1 MVIYSHSIVRNI
13 HPSIHSFLLCLCLS
27 ILLLQGCSTENKVEE
42 DKMVL
47 IYTDLLI
54 AQDTTF
60 VNETNLDS
68 LISSVLK
75 RYDVSEDEY
84 EKTIE
89 YYNEDIKRWEGF
101 FDKVTAH
108 LESLSKSSP

>member
-13 HPSIHSFLLCLCLS
+13 QPSIHSFLLCLCLS

-89 YYNEDIKRWEGF
+89 YYNENIKRWEGF

-108 LESLSKSSP
+108 IESLSKSSP

>member
-1 MVIYSHSIVRNI
+1 
-13 HPSIHSFLLCLCLS
+13 
-27 ILLLQGCSTENKVEE
+27 
-42 DKMVL
+42 MVL

-75 RYDVSEDEY
+75 RYDVFEDEY

>member
-1 MVIYSHSIVRNI
+1 
-13 HPSIHSFLLCLCLS
+13 
-27 ILLLQGCSTENKVEE
+27 
-42 DKMVL
+42 MVL

-89 YYNEDIKRWEGF
+89 YYNEDIKRWEEF

-108 LESLSKSSP
+108 IESLSKSSP

>member
-1 MVIYSHSIVRNI
+1 
-13 HPSIHSFLLCLCLS
+13 
-27 ILLLQGCSTENKVEE
+27 
-42 DKMVL
+42 MVL

-101 FDKVTAH
+101 FDKVTAR